1 MEPPKRTVKPYKKP
15 LVRVRLPLITRA
27 KSKTLF
33 EEYYYAFLLLFSGCI
48 MLLLKA
54 GGMSFY
60 NAVVAGLWLGAIFF
74 FLTQVIRYFRF
85 RANPP
90 GEAQSVATGPAAEKK
105 LTHAAAQQM
114 KLKVVPEKSHPGVQ
128 DTGVIKLVPKPGQQ
142 PRPPIITG
150 TAPPSPFIKPPK

>member
-1 MEPPKRTVKPYKKP
+1 MKPYRKP
-15 LVRVRLPLITRA
+15 LVRIRLPLITRA
-27 KSKTLF
+27 KSKSLF

-85 RANPP
+85 RANPHE
-90 GEAQSVATGPAAEKK
+90 EAESVATGAATEKK
-105 LTHAAAQQM
+105 LAQAAAQQ
-114 KLKVVPEKSHPGVQ
+114 LKPKTVPAKSPPGVK